1 VNFYSESAWIQP
13 LGNGGH
19 GRPARAYDPGT
30 MTTFLKLFGNTLRF
44 NLRPTKNRRIGMA
57 DQNIGDGANINT
69 S

>member
-1 VNFYSESAWIQP
+1 
-13 LGNGGH
+13 
-19 GRPARAYDPGT
+19 